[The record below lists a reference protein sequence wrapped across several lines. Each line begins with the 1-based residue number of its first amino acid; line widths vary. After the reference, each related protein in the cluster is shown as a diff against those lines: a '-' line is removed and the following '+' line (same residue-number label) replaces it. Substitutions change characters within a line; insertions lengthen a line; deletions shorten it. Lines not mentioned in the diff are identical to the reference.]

1 MKPANVRRC
10 LSCEAPFD
18 ADRRNA
24 YHQKYCS
31 APACQKVSK
40 TASQR
45 AWSTKQEN
53 LAYHCG
59 AGAVARVQ
67 AWQAQHPQ
75 YRARQKAQRAAAL
88 QDLCDAQVPETKQ
101 EIEIASNPV
110 EIAGPA
116 LQDFIHTQP
125 LVFIGLIA
133 HFFNITLQD
142 QMELTTNRL
151 QQLGEDIV
159 NGRGPDG
166 YAKAGGL
173 SGTVASRAGAVQ
185 LGGSTPGTG

>member
-88 QDLCDAQVPETKQ
+88 QDLCEC
-101 EIEIASNPV
+101 AS
-110 EIAGPA
+110 A
-116 LQDFIHTQP
+116 
-125 LVFIGLIA
+125 
-133 HFFNITLQD
+133 
-142 QMELTTNRL
+142 
-151 QQLGEDIV
+151 
-159 NGRGPDG
+159 
-166 YAKAGGL
+166 
-173 SGTVASRAGAVQ
+173 
-185 LGGSTPGTG
+185 